1 MVFSFS
7 SLRFPKS
14 IVKSRQGSTD
24 SGKDSCQG
32 EDLRRSL
39 FHTTGST
46 NKQMDTVF
54 EGGTLCGMS
63 IRES

>member
-1 MVFSFS
+1 MLQVN
-7 SLRFPKS
+7 
-14 IVKSRQGSTD
+14 
-24 SGKDSCQG
+24 
-32 EDLRRSL
+32 
-39 FHTTGST
+39 TTGST